1 LGLARLHVI
10 GVNPNV
16 NCVVED
22 SQVVE
27 PGDAVGC
34 EDDGESDGRAEAGD
48 LEGEDVVGLVDV
60 GLDVGLDVV
69 GVLEGWAEVGEAVG
83 DGQSLTTVRLRPLL
97 LLQLT
102 QLQKFVWNRKPN
114 ACPEG
119 MARVACTLCSGVE
132 IMYDAEPETPASEA
146 STVVVVWSTTCS
158 SLVNVPEP

>member
-1 LGLARLHVI
+1 LHVI
-10 GVNPNV
+10 GVNPRV

-22 SQVVE
+22 SQLVE

-34 EDDGESDGRAEAGD
+34 EVDGESDGRAEAGER
-48 LEGEDVVGLVDV
+48 EGEDEVGLDVV
-60 GLDVGLDVV
+60 GLDVGMDVV
-69 GVLEGWAEVGEAVG
+69 GVLEGLTEVGVAVG

-102 QLQKFVWNRKPN
+102 QLQKFVWNKKPN
-114 ACPEG
+114 ECPEG
-119 MARVACTLCSGVE
+119 MAMVACTLCSGVE

-146 STVVVVWSTTCS
+146 STDTEDESTTCS